1 MSGEVRLPLCEMSE
15 ANQVRLRRTL
25 EEFERQK

>member
-15 ANQVRLRRTL
+15 ANQASLRKTL
-25 EEFERQK
+25 EEFEQNK